1 MNELDVMN
9 MLVQYGLAGVV
20 IYLLFRLVFNDLS
33 TVKEELRGIKNE
45 VHELREELRR
55 LLERLEK

>member
-1 MNELDVMN
+1 MNEIDVMN

-33 TVKEELRGIKNE
+33 TIKEELRAIKNE
-45 VHELREELRR
+45 IRELREELRR
-55 LLERLEK
+55 LLER

>member
-1 MNELDVMN
+1 LNEIDVMN

-33 TVKEELRGIKNE
+33 TIKEELRAIKNE
-45 VHELREELRR
+45 IRELREELRR
-55 LLERLEK
+55 LLER

>member
-1 MNELDVMN
+1 MN

-33 TVKEELRGIKNE
+33 TIKEELRAIKNE
-45 VHELREELRR
+45 IRELREELRR
-55 LLERLEK
+55 LLER